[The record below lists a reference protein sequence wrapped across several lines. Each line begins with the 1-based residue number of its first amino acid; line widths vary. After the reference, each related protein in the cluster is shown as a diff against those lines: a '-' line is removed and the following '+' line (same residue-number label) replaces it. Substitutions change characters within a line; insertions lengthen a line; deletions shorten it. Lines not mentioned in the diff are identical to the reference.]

1 MARLLI
7 LYGTTDGQTAK
18 IARFVATELRRLGAE
33 VDVCNAATAD
43 PDPRDYAGVVV
54 AASVHAGGYQ
64 RSVVRWTRRHAT
76 ALAERRAEF
85 LSICLGVLE
94 KDPKVLAELGR
105 IKGRFAAKTGWQP
118 AYFELVAGAL
128 PYTRY
133 GWLKRWIM
141 KRIVA
146 KAHGDTDTSRDYEY
160 TDWEALKAFAES
172 FFSLC
177 MPGSNRSS
185 CGSAATCGCHTAEIA
200 A

>member
-18 IARFVATELRRLGAE
+18 IARFLAGELHALGAE
-33 VDVCNAATAD
+33 VEVCDAANEN
-43 PDPRDYAGVVV
+43 PDPRDYVGVVV

-64 RSVVRWTRRHAT
+64 KSVVRWARQHAK
-76 ALAERRAEF
+76 ALADRRAEF
-85 LSICLGVLE
+85 LSVCLGVLQ
-94 KDPKVLAELGR
+94 KDPKVLAELAR
-105 IKGRFAAKTGWQP
+105 IKGRFVAKTGWQP

-128 PYTRY
+128 PYTKY
-133 GWLKRWIM
+133 GWLKRWTM

-160 TDWEALKAFAES
+160 TDWEALKAFAQS
-172 FFSLC
+172 FYSLC

-185 CGSAATCGCHTAEIA
+185 CGSSAACGCHTAEVA